1 MWISGLQQIYRAD
14 ILYILE
20 HMKTD
25 RYKTDYLGRSTQ
37 HGGIDGLSTPIRRGV
52 SYSVRTRAAAPEA
65 SIHHEKAQKIT
76 VKVKPAHQANQP
88 QSFEQQSS
96 LRSTERHRAIEQQ
109 SAQEYTAIDAT
120 GFPLP
125 SYEAPKRPKLVI
137 GRRKKVRRTMTR
149 VAAGLATL
157 VLVTGSILGWRAYA
171 SAGKVLSGTTT
182 VAALSSEKVTPSLL
196 KGEGDGRVNILLLG
210 IGGVGHDGGD
220 LTDTMILASVDPV
233 NYQVSLLSIPR
244 DLWVKMPVNY
254 YGTSQKINAA
264 YSAGKYEYLG
274 KTDLQ
279 NSDPLAI
286 KAGTESVDTVVG
298 QVLGVDIDYHVLVN
312 FAGFAQAIDTV
323 DGVTVDVKKPLVDAS
338 MAWENNNNS
347 TLVPAGQQ
355 QMDGKEALLY
365 ARSRHSSSDFDRSE
379 RQRQLLVALK
389 QKILTLGTF
398 SNPVKLDGLASVFG
412 KNVYSDLSTKAALR
426 LYDIMKKV
434 DDSTVQS
441 LDLVTAPH
449 DFVTTD
455 RVGTIS
461 VVRPKL
467 GFETYSDIQ
476 AYIRS
481 QLRDGYLVRENAQI
495 TVVANTQALATATQ
509 TILKNYGYNAKS
521 ATVHSSIE
529 RTTVVDL
536 SGGKAPYTRNYLE
549 KRYGT
554 NIVNTLPSGT
564 VVPAGTQFAIL
575 VSK

>member
-1 MWISGLQQIYRAD
+1 
-14 ILYILE
+14 
-20 HMKTD
+20 MKTD

-37 HGGIDGLSTPIRRGV
+37 HGGIDGLSTPVRREV
-52 SYSVRTRAAAPEA
+52 SYNARTRAVSPQTP
-65 SIHHEKAQKIT
+65 HQHTEKSQKIT
-76 VKVKPAHQANQP
+76 VKVKPAHQVNQ
-88 QSFEQQSS
+88 
-96 LRSTERHRAIEQQ
+96 LRSFGPKSSSQPKAQIIVTPQGSVQKHTTIETVEF
-109 SAQEYTAIDAT
+109 S
-120 GFPLP
+120 LP
-125 SYEAPKRPKLVI
+125 SYETPKRPKLVI
-137 GRRKKVRRTMTR
+137 GRRKKMRRTLTR
-149 VAAGLATL
+149 VVAGLVAL
-157 VLVTGSILGWRAYA
+157 VLVTGTIVGWRAYA

-182 VAALSSEKVTPSLL
+182 VAALSSEKVKPSLL

-254 YGTSQKINAA
+254 YGNSQKINAA
-264 YSAGKYEYLG
+264 YSAGKYQYLG

-279 NSDPLAI
+279 NADPLAV
-286 KAGTESVDTVVG
+286 KAGMESVDTVVG

-323 DGVTVDVKKPLVDAS
+323 DGVTVNVKKPLVDAS
-338 MAWENNNNS
+338 MAWENNNNA

-379 RQRQLLVALK
+379 RQRHLLVALK

-434 DDSTVQS
+434 NDSNVQS

-455 RVGTIS
+455 MVGTIS

-481 QLRDGYLVRENAQI
+481 QLRDGYLVRENAQLA
-495 TVVANTQALATATQ
+495 VVAKTQALATATQ
-509 TILKNYGYNAKS
+509 NILTNYGYNAKS
-521 ATVHSSIE
+521 AIVQPSVE
-529 RTTVVDL
+529 RTTIVDL
-536 SGGKAPYTRNYLE
+536 SGGNAPYTRNYLE

-554 NIVNTLPSGT
+554 NIVNTLPSGI